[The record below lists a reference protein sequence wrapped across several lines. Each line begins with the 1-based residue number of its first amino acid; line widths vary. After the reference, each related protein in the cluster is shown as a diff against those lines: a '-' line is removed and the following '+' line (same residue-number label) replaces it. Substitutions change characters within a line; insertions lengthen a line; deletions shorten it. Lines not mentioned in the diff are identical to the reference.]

1 VPSHAEVIVRT
12 GGGGGW
18 GDPLTRDPDL
28 VRVDVIEGV
37 ITRRAARDYYGVE
50 LWNDFSVDRDATERL
65 RAAMRGTGSTTQVLP

>member
-1 VPSHAEVIVRT
+1 VRT

-28 VRVDVIEGV
+28 VRVDVIEEV
-37 ITRRAARDYYGVE
+37 ITCQAARDDYGVE

-65 RAAMRGTGSTTQVLP
+65 RAAIRGKGSPRVLP